1 MLLTRFHKVVIDVV
15 LSDVK
20 RNGVYHVKQLHT
32 LGDAHRHLE
41 NLGFVPGEAITVISR
56 IGGSLIVNVKGSRVA
71 LSSELAKNVVV

>member
-1 MLLTRFHKVVIDVV
+1 MIDVV

-20 RNGVYHVKQLHT
+20 KNGVYHVKQLHT